1 LRREN
6 YWKASSKNLNKRS
19 KFAQI
24 PSQFMNT
31 VTNSL
36 LSIVVPLY
44 NEEDNVVL
52 LTQKIRESLSG
63 YSYQI
68 VYVDDFSTDKTRK
81 AIKGMDDPKVHL
93 IELKKNY
100 GQSLALAAGI
110 DYAEGEYIITMDG
123 DLQNDPS
130 DIPQMLGHAV
140 NDDYD
145 VVTGIRQKRK
155 DSPIK
160 KIPSKIANFLV
171 RRVTQLNIKDNGC
184 ALKVFTK
191 DIAKGLNLYGEMH
204 RFITLLAHLEGAQIK
219 QVPVKHHARH
229 AGVSKYGLERV
240 FKVVADMMLLLF
252 IRKYFQRPI
261 HLFGIFG
268 VLLIILGIFIN
279 IYLLI
284 VKLGFGEDIG
294 SRPLLIFGMMFI
306 LGGIQL
312 FTIGIVMELL
322 IRTYYESQQ
331 KRPYRVKKIT
341 IGDGKAA

>member
-1 LRREN
+1 MSL
-6 YWKASSKNLNKRS
+6 
-19 KFAQI
+19 
-24 PSQFMNT
+24 
-31 VTNSL
+31 VTKDL

-52 LTQKIRESLSG
+52 LTEKIHESLEG
-63 YSYQI
+63 YEYEI
-68 VYVDDFSTDKTRK
+68 IYIDDFSKDRTRK
-81 AIKGMDDPKVHL
+81 TVKDMNDTKVHL

-110 DYAEGEYIITMDG
+110 DYANGEYIITMDG

-130 DIPQMLGHAV
+130 DIPDMLEFAV

-155 DSPIK
+155 DSFVK

-171 RRVTQLNIKDNGC
+171 RRVTKMDIKDNGC

-191 DIAKGLNLYGEMH
+191 DIAKELNLYGEMH
-204 RFITLLAHLEGAQIK
+204 RFINLLAYLEGAQIK

-268 VLLIILGIFIN
+268 FLLILIGILIN
-279 IYLLI
+279 VYLLF
-284 VKLGFGEDIG
+284 VKFYLGQDIG
-294 SRPLLIFGMMFI
+294 TRPLLIFGLMFI
-306 LGGIQL
+306 LAGIQL

-322 IRTYYESQQ
+322 IRTYYESQN
-331 KRPYRVKKIT
+331 KRPYRIKKVT
-341 IGDGKAA
+341 IGGKVS

>member
-1 LRREN
+1 MD
-6 YWKASSKNLNKRS
+6 
-19 KFAQI
+19 I
-24 PSQFMNT
+24 
-31 VTNSL
+31 VTPSL
-36 LSIVVPLY
+36 LSVVVPLY
-44 NEEDNVVL
+44 NEQDNAVL
-52 LTQKIRESLSG
+52 LTQKIHESLAG
-63 YSYQI
+63 YNYQI
-68 VYVDDFSTDKTRK
+68 IYVDDFSTDSTKQVV
-81 AIKGMDDPKVHL
+81 KGMNDAKVHL

-130 DIPQMLGHAV
+130 DIPKMLSYAV
-140 NDDYD
+140 EGEFDLI
-145 VVTGIRQKRK
+145 TGIRQKRK
-155 DSPIK
+155 DSLVK

-171 RRVTQLNIKDNGC
+171 RRVTKLDIKDNGC

-191 DIAKGLNLYGEMH
+191 DIAKDLNLYGEMH

-219 QVPVKHHARH
+219 QVPVKHHARN

-268 VLLIILGIFIN
+268 FLMILLGVLIN
-279 IYLLI
+279 MYLLV

-294 SRPLLIFGMMFI
+294 TRPLLMFGMMFI
-306 LGGIQL
+306 LAGIQL

-322 IRTYYESQQ
+322 IRTYYESQK
-331 KRPYRVKKIT
+331 KRPYRIKKISV
-341 IGDGKAA
+341 GDSPQ

>member
-1 LRREN
+1 
-6 YWKASSKNLNKRS
+6 
-19 KFAQI
+19 
-24 PSQFMNT
+24 MNT
-31 VTNSL
+31 VTQSL

-44 NEEDNVVL
+44 NEQDNVVL
-52 LTQKIRESLSG
+52 LTTKIHESLQG

-68 VYVDDFSTDKTRK
+68 VYVDDFSTDNTRNVVK
-81 AIKGMDDPKVHL
+81 EMNDPLVHL

-130 DIPQMLGHAV
+130 DIPNMLTYAV
-140 NDDYD
+140 SEEYD

-155 DSPIK
+155 DSLVK

-171 RRVTQLNIKDNGC
+171 RRVTKLDIKDNGC

-268 VLLIILGIFIN
+268 VLLIILGVFIN

-331 KRPYRVKKIT
+331 KRPYRVKKVS
-341 IGDGKAA
+341 IGASKAA

>member
-1 LRREN
+1 MT
-6 YWKASSKNLNKRS
+6 
-19 KFAQI
+19 
-24 PSQFMNT
+24 PNT
-31 VTNSL
+31 QAL

-44 NEEDNVVL
+44 NEEENVVL
-52 LTQKIRESLSG
+52 LTQKIHESLSG
-63 YSYQI
+63 YTYQI
-68 VYVDDFSTDKTRK
+68 VYVDDFSKDRTLAVVKE
-81 AIKGMDDPKVHL
+81 MQDPKVHL
-93 IELKKNY
+93 VALKKNY
-100 GQSLALAAGI
+100 GQSLALAAGL

-130 DIPQMLGHAV
+130 DIPGMLSYALDGE
-140 NDDYD
+140 YD

-155 DSPIK
+155 DSLVK

-171 RRVTQLNIKDNGC
+171 RRVTKLDIKDNGC

-191 DIAKGLNLYGEMH
+191 DIAKDLNLYGEMH
-204 RFITLLAHLEGAQIK
+204 RFITLLAFLEGAQIK

-261 HLFGIFG
+261 HLFGILG
-268 VLLIILGIFIN
+268 VLLIMLGIFIN
-279 IYLLI
+279 FYLLI
-284 VKLGFGEDIG
+284 IKLGMGEDIG
-294 SRPLLIFGMMFI
+294 NRPLLIFGMMFI

-322 IRTYYESQQ
+322 IRTYYESQS
-331 KRPYRVKKIT
+331 KRPYRIKNVT
-341 IGDGKAA
+341 IGGKPA

>member
-1 LRREN
+1 M
-6 YWKASSKNLNKRS
+6 S
-19 KFAQI
+19 
-24 PSQFMNT
+24 T
-31 VTNSL
+31 VTDSL

-52 LTQKIRESLSG
+52 LTQKINESLEG
-63 YSYQI
+63 YNYQI
-68 VYVDDFSTDKTRK
+68 VYVDDFSTDKTR
-81 AIKGMDDPKVHL
+81 IKVKEMDDKKVHL

-130 DIPQMLGHAV
+130 DIPGMLEYAITEE
-140 NDDYD
+140 YD
-145 VVTGIRQKRK
+145 LVTGIRQKRK
-155 DSPIK
+155 DSQVK

-171 RRVTQLNIKDNGC
+171 RRVTKLDIKDNGC

-191 DIAKGLNLYGEMH
+191 DIAKSLNLYGEMH
-204 RFITLLAHLEGAQIK
+204 RFITLLAYLEGAQIK

-268 VLLIILGIFIN
+268 VLLVILGVLIN
-279 IYLLI
+279 VYLLI
-284 VKLGFGEDIG
+284 VKLGFGQDIG
-294 SRPLLIFGMMFI
+294 TRPLLIFGMMFI
-306 LGGIQL
+306 VGGIQL

-331 KRPYRVKKIT
+331 KRPYRIKKIS

>member
-1 LRREN
+1 MQPL
-6 YWKASSKNLNKRS
+6 
-19 KFAQI
+19 
-24 PSQFMNT
+24 T
-31 VTNSL
+31 DSL

-44 NEEDNVVL
+44 NEEENAVL
-52 LTQKIRESLSG
+52 LTQKIHESLNG
-63 YSYQI
+63 YNYQI
-68 VYVDDFSTDKTRK
+68 IYIDDFSTDNTRK
-81 AIKGMDDPKVHL
+81 VVKNMDDDKVHL

-110 DYAEGEYIITMDG
+110 DYAEGEFIITMDG

-130 DIPQMLGHAV
+130 DIPQMLDYAL

-155 DSPIK
+155 DSLVK

-171 RRVTQLNIKDNGC
+171 RRVTKLDIKDNGC
-184 ALKVFTK
+184 ALKVFSK
-191 DIAKGLNLYGEMH
+191 DIAKDLNLYGEMH
-204 RFITLLAHLEGAQIK
+204 RFITLLAYLEGAQIK
-219 QVPVKHHARH
+219 QVPVKHHARN

-261 HLFGIFG
+261 HFFGIFG
-268 VLLIILGIFIN
+268 FLMILLGVLIN

-284 VKLGFGEDIG
+284 IKFGFGQDIG
-294 SRPLLIFGMMFI
+294 TRPLLIFGLMFI
-306 LGGIQL
+306 LAGIQV

-322 IRTYYESQQ
+322 IRTYYESQK
-331 KRPYRVKKIT
+331 KRPYRIKKVT
-341 IGDGKAA
+341 IGDGIA

>member
-1 LRREN
+1 
-6 YWKASSKNLNKRS
+6 
-19 KFAQI
+19 
-24 PSQFMNT
+24 MNV
-31 VTNSL
+31 VTRSL

-44 NEEDNVVL
+44 NEEDNVRL
-52 LTQKIRESLSG
+52 LTEKIHDSLSG
-63 YSYQI
+63 YNYEI
-68 VYVDDFSTDKTRK
+68 VYIDDFSTDNTRQVVK
-81 AIKGMDDPKVHL
+81 KMADERVHL

-110 DYAEGEYIITMDG
+110 DHADGDYIITMDG

-130 DIPQMLGHAV
+130 DIPQMLQYAV
-140 NDDYD
+140 TEEYD

-155 DSPIK
+155 DSLVK

-171 RRVTQLNIKDNGC
+171 RRVTNLDIKDNGC
-184 ALKVFTK
+184 ALKVFTR
-191 DIAKGLNLYGEMH
+191 DIAKDLNLYGEMH

-229 AGVSKYGLERV
+229 SGVSKYGLERV

-268 VLLIILGIFIN
+268 VLLIILGVFIN

-284 VKLGFGEDIG
+284 VKFGFGQDIG
-294 SRPLLIFGMMFI
+294 TRPLLIFGLMFI
-306 LGGIQL
+306 LAGIQL

-341 IGDGKAA
+341 VGGKDA

>member
-1 LRREN
+1 
-6 YWKASSKNLNKRS
+6 
-19 KFAQI
+19 
-24 PSQFMNT
+24 MNP
-31 VTNSL
+31 VTSSL

-44 NEEDNVVL
+44 NEAENVTL
-52 LTQKIRESLSG
+52 LTQKIHESLRG
-63 YSYQI
+63 YTYQI
-68 VYVDDFSTDKTRK
+68 IYVDDFSTDNTRK
-81 AIKGMDDPKVHL
+81 VVKELKDPKVHL
-93 IELKKNY
+93 INLKKNY
-100 GQSLALAAGI
+100 GQSLALAAGL

-130 DIPQMLGHAV
+130 DIPEMLSFATSGA
-140 NDDYD
+140 YD

-155 DSPIK
+155 DSLIK

-171 RRVTQLNIKDNGC
+171 RRVTKLDIKDNGC

-191 DIAKGLNLYGEMH
+191 DIAKDLNLYGEMH

-261 HLFGIFG
+261 HLFGILG
-268 VLLIILGIFIN
+268 VLLILVGMLIN
-279 IYLLI
+279 MYLL
-284 VKLGFGEDIG
+284 VLKFGWGEDIG
-294 SRPLLIFGMMFI
+294 TRPLLTFGMMFI
-306 LGGIQL
+306 LAGIQL

-331 KRPYRVKKIT
+331 KRPYRIKNIS
-341 IGDGKAA
+341 IGGTTT

>member
-1 LRREN
+1 M
-6 YWKASSKNLNKRS
+6 
-19 KFAQI
+19 Q
-24 PSQFMNT
+24 P
-31 VTNSL
+31 VTNSF

-44 NEEDNVVL
+44 NEEDNVTL
-52 LTQKIRESLSG
+52 LTHKIHEALVG
-63 YSYQI
+63 YNYEI
-68 VYVDDFSTDKTRK
+68 VYVDDFSTDQTK
-81 AIKGMDDPKVHL
+81 KVVKDLNDQKVAL

-110 DYAEGEYIITMDG
+110 DYANGDYIITMDG

-130 DIPQMLGHAV
+130 DIPNMLSSAITEE
-140 NDDYD
+140 YD
-145 VVTGIRQKRK
+145 LVTGIRQKRK
-155 DSPIK
+155 DSLVK

-171 RRVTQLNIKDNGC
+171 RRVTKLDIKDNGC

-191 DIAKGLNLYGEMH
+191 EIAKGLNLYGEMH

-268 VLLIILGIFIN
+268 VLLIILGVFIES
-279 IYLLI
+279 YLLI
-284 VKLGFGEDIG
+284 VKFGFGQDIG
-294 SRPLLIFGMMFI
+294 TRPLLMFGMMFI

-322 IRTYYESQQ
+322 IRTYYESQS
-331 KRPYRVKKIT
+331 KRPYRIKKIS
-341 IGDGKAA
+341 IGDQKVS

>member
-1 LRREN
+1 M
-6 YWKASSKNLNKRS
+6 S
-19 KFAQI
+19 
-24 PSQFMNT
+24 T
-31 VTNSL
+31 VTDSL

-52 LTQKIRESLSG
+52 LTQKINESLEG
-63 YSYQI
+63 YNYQI
-68 VYVDDFSTDKTRK
+68 VYVDDFSTDKTR
-81 AIKGMDDPKVHL
+81 IKVKEMDDKRVHL

-130 DIPQMLGHAV
+130 DIPGMLEYAIGEE
-140 NDDYD
+140 YD
-145 VVTGIRQKRK
+145 LVTGIRQKRK
-155 DSPIK
+155 DSLVK

-171 RRVTQLNIKDNGC
+171 RRVTKLDIKDNGC

-191 DIAKGLNLYGEMH
+191 DIAKSLNLYGEMH

-268 VLLIILGIFIN
+268 VLLVILGILIN
-279 IYLLI
+279 VYLLI
-284 VKLGFGEDIG
+284 VKLGFGQDIG
-294 SRPLLIFGMMFI
+294 TRPLLIFGMMFI
-306 LGGIQL
+306 VGGLQL

-331 KRPYRVKKIT
+331 KRPYRIKKIS

>member
-1 LRREN
+1 
-6 YWKASSKNLNKRS
+6 
-19 KFAQI
+19 
-24 PSQFMNT
+24 MT
-31 VTNSL
+31 VLTDSL

-44 NEEDNVVL
+44 NEEENVAL
-52 LTQKIRESLSG
+52 LTQKIHESLIG
-63 YSYQI
+63 YTYQI
-68 VYVDDFSTDKTRK
+68 VYIDDFSTDATRQVVK
-81 AIKGMDDPKVHL
+81 AMNDDKVHL
-93 IELKKNY
+93 ITLKKNY

-110 DYAEGEYIITMDG
+110 DYAKGEYIITMDG

-130 DIPQMLGHAV
+130 DIPEMLSYAV
-140 NDDYD
+140 SGEFD
-145 VVTGIRQKRK
+145 VITGIRQKRK
-155 DSPIK
+155 DSLVK

-171 RRVTQLNIKDNGC
+171 RRVTKLDIKDNGC

-191 DIAKGLNLYGEMH
+191 DIAKDLNLYGEMH

-268 VLLIILGIFIN
+268 VMLILLGGVIN
-279 IYLLI
+279 MYLLV
-284 VKLGFGEDIG
+284 VKLMGDDIG
-294 SRPLLIFGMMFI
+294 NRPLLIFGLMFI
-306 LGGIQL
+306 LAGIQL

-331 KRPYRVKKIT
+331 KRPYRIKNIA
-341 IGDGKAA
+341 IGDKTQ

>member
-1 LRREN
+1 M
-6 YWKASSKNLNKRS
+6 S
-19 KFAQI
+19 I
-24 PSQFMNT
+24 
-31 VTNSL
+31 VTQEL

-44 NEEDNVVL
+44 NEQDNVVL
-52 LTQKIRESLSG
+52 LTEKIHESLEG
-63 YSYQI
+63 YTYQI
-68 VYVDDFSTDKTRK
+68 IYVDDFSTDATRK
-81 AIKGMDDPKVHL
+81 VVKEMQDDKVHL

-110 DYAEGEYIITMDG
+110 DYAEGEFIITMDG

-130 DIPQMLGHAV
+130 DIPQMLEYAI
-140 NDDYD
+140 DEDYD
-145 VVTGIRQKRK
+145 LITGIRQKRK
-155 DSPIK
+155 DSLVK

-171 RRVTQLNIKDNGC
+171 RKVTKLDIKDNGC
-184 ALKVFTK
+184 ALKVFSK

-229 AGVSKYGLERV
+229 SGVSKYGLERV

-268 VLLIILGIFIN
+268 VLLVILGVGIN
-279 IYLLI
+279 IFLLI
-284 VKLGFGEDIG
+284 VKFGLGQDIG
-294 SRPLLIFGMMFI
+294 TRPLLIFGMLFI

-331 KRPYRVKKIT
+331 KRPYRIQKVS
-341 IGDGKAA
+341 IGDREKAA

>member
-1 LRREN
+1 MQPITPL
-6 YWKASSKNLNKRS
+6 
-19 KFAQI
+19 
-24 PSQFMNT
+24 
-31 VTNSL
+31 L
-36 LSIVVPLY
+36 LSVVVPLY
-44 NEEDNVVL
+44 NEEDNVAL
-52 LTQKIRESLSG
+52 LTQKIHESLVG

-68 VYVDDFSTDKTRK
+68 IYVDDFSKDNTRK
-81 AIKGMDDPKVHL
+81 VVQNLKDDKVHL
-93 IELKKNY
+93 VELKKNY
-100 GQSLALAAGI
+100 GQSLALAAGL
-110 DYAEGEYIITMDG
+110 DYAEGDYIITMDG

-130 DIPQMLGHAV
+130 DIPQMLHFAV
-140 NDDYD
+140 NEGYD

-155 DSPIK
+155 DSLVK

-171 RRVTQLNIKDNGC
+171 RRVTKLNIKDNGC

-191 DIAKGLNLYGEMH
+191 DIAKELNLYGEMH

-284 VKLGFGEDIG
+284 VKLGLGEDIG
-294 SRPLLIFGMMFI
+294 TRPLLMFGMMFI
-306 LGGIQL
+306 LAGIQL

-331 KRPYRVKKIT
+331 KRPYRIKKVSVGGPT
-341 IGDGKAA
+341 S

>member
-1 LRREN
+1 
-6 YWKASSKNLNKRS
+6 
-19 KFAQI
+19 
-24 PSQFMNT
+24 MNP
-31 VTNSL
+31 VTSL
-36 LSIVVPLY
+36 TLSVVVPLY
-44 NEEDNVVL
+44 NEEENVSL
-52 LTQKIRESLSG
+52 LTKKIHESLKG
-63 YSYQI
+63 YNYQI
-68 VYVDDFSTDKTRK
+68 IYVDDFSKDATRK
-81 AIKGMDDPKVHL
+81 VVKEMNDDTVHL

-100 GQSLALAAGI
+100 GQSLALAAGL
-110 DYAEGEYIITMDG
+110 DYAKGEFIITMDG

-130 DIPQMLGHAV
+130 DIPQMLEHALSGE
-140 NDDYD
+140 YD
-145 VVTGIRQKRK
+145 VITGIRQKRK
-155 DSPIK
+155 DSLVK

-171 RRVTQLNIKDNGC
+171 RRITKLDIKDNGC
-184 ALKVFTK
+184 ALKVFTR
-191 DIAKGLNLYGEMH
+191 DIAKDLNLYGEMH

-268 VLLIILGIFIN
+268 VLLIMLGFLIN

-284 VKLGFGEDIG
+284 VKFGMGEDIG
-294 SRPLLIFGMMFI
+294 TRPLLIFGMMFI

-322 IRTYYESQQ
+322 IRTYYESQK
-331 KRPYRVKKIT
+331 KRPYRIKKIS
-341 IGDGKAA
+341 IGGES

>member
-1 LRREN
+1 M
-6 YWKASSKNLNKRS
+6 KSITAAK
-19 KFAQI
+19 
-24 PSQFMNT
+24 
-31 VTNSL
+31 

-44 NEEDNVVL
+44 NEEGNVEL
-52 LTQKIRESLSG
+52 LTQKIHQSLVG
-63 YSYQI
+63 YTYEI
-68 VYVDDFSTDKTRK
+68 IYVDDFSTDQTRK
-81 AIKGMDDPKVHL
+81 RVMHMADEKVHL

-110 DYAEGEYIITMDG
+110 DHASGEYIITMDG

-130 DIPQMLGHAV
+130 DIPEMLEYAV
-140 NDDYD
+140 TDDYD

-155 DSPIK
+155 DSLVK

-171 RRVTQLNIKDNGC
+171 RRVTNLDIKDNGC

-191 DIAKGLNLYGEMH
+191 DIAKELNLYGEMH

-219 QVPVKHHARH
+219 QVPVKHHARN

-252 IRKYFQRPI
+252 IRKYLQRPI

-268 VLLIILGIFIN
+268 VLLIIVGIFIN
-279 IYLLI
+279 IYLLFM
-284 VKLGFGEDIG
+284 KFGLGQDIG
-294 SRPLLIFGMMFI
+294 TRPLLIFGLMFI
-306 LGGIQL
+306 LAGIQL
-312 FTIGIVMELL
+312 FTIGIVLELL

-331 KRPYRVKKIT
+331 KRPYRIKKISV
-341 IGDGKAA
+341 GGKTQ